1 MITFTYTIKDKLG
14 IHARPAGMLS
24 KLAKEYKSEIYIEKG
39 EKKALATRVI
49 AIMGMGILYG
59 DTVSVTVSGEDE
71 ESAAEAVKSYFI
83 KNL

>member
-24 KLAKEYKSEIYIEKG
+24 KLAKEYESEIYIEKG
-39 EKKALATRVI
+39 DKKALATRVI

-59 DTVSVTVSGEDE
+59 DTVTVTVTGSDE
-71 ESAAEAVKSYFI
+71 KSAADAI
-83 KNL
+83 KNYFKENL

>member
-24 KLAKEYKSEIYIEKG
+24 KLAKEFVSEIYVCKDERS
-39 EKKALATRVI
+39 ALATRVI

-59 DTVSVTVSGEDE
+59 DKITVTVSGIDE
-71 ESAAEAVKSYFI
+71 KEAAATIENYF
-83 KNL
+83 KENL